1 MFTLADC
8 PRVYDL
14 SWLEGVTERTWSIW
28 FHVSIVRN
36 QKAITYCTHIISPFQ
51 SPDASHRM
59 EQPKLITGPPNSVY
73 SDLGNPSQTFSEIG
87 SHDNFISHH
96 VDKQV

>member
-1 MFTLADC
+1 
-8 PRVYDL
+8 
-14 SWLEGVTERTWSIW
+14 
-28 FHVSIVRN
+28 
-36 QKAITYCTHIISPFQ
+36 
-51 SPDASHRM
+51 M
-59 EQPKLITGPPNSVY
+59 EQPKLITGPPNSVYSDLGNPSVELPVSWVTLVY